1 MHCPSC
7 GLLDD
12 KVIDSRLSKE
22 GDAIRRRRECFGCK
36 QRFTTY
42 ERLGE
47 VFPMVIKKDGR
58 RERFD
63 REKIVSG
70 LKRACEK
77 RPISTD
83 SLEAI
88 VVEIEKKMQEMGE
101 TEIVSQVVG
110 QEIMDQLQKIDHVA
124 YVRFAS
130 VYKEFKDV
138 GQFMSEIHAL
148 TPETKKNSFLSGL
161 DRRKIDR
168 RKR

>member
-1 MHCPSC
+1 MHCPFC
-7 GLLDD
+7 GIVED

-47 VFPMVIKKDGR
+47 IFPMVIKKDGR

-70 LKRACEK
+70 LKRACQK

-83 SLEAI
+83 RLEDI
-88 VVEIEKKMQEMGE
+88 VVDIEKKMQEMGE
-101 TEIVSQVVG
+101 TEIISHVIG

-138 GQFMSEIHAL
+138 SQFMSEIDSL
-148 TPETKKNSFLSGL
+148 IPSKKNDFPSHLERRRN
-161 DRRKIDR
+161 DRRK
-168 RKR
+168 K

>member
-1 MHCPSC
+1 MYCPFC
-7 GLLDD
+7 GTVED

-22 GDAIRRRRECFGCK
+22 GDVIRRRRECFGCK

-47 VFPMVIKKDGR
+47 IFPMVIKKDGR

-63 REKIVSG
+63 REKIMNG
-70 LKRACEK
+70 LKRACQK

-83 SLEAI
+83 CLEAI
-88 VVEIEKKMQEMGE
+88 VLGIEKKIQEMGE
-101 TEIVSQVVG
+101 AEIISHVIG
-110 QEIMDQLQKIDHVA
+110 QEIMNQLQKIDQVA

-138 GQFMSEIHAL
+138 SQFMSEIHAL
-148 TPETKKNSFLSGL
+148 TPENKKNETALPS
-161 DRRKIDR
+161 
-168 RKR
+168 